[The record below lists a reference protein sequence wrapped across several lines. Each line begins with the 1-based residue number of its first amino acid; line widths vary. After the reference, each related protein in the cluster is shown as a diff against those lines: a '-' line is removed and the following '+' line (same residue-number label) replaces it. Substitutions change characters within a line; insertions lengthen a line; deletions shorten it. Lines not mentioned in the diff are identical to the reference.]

1 VVISEVQNSLLPLN
15 TTKTQRSLAMS
26 SEIITQNKTEAV
38 SIPRV
43 DLSIILLMVENVTI
57 KDISDFYQISQ
68 SQIQTMLFTLQKKYL
83 PRM

>member
-1 VVISEVQNSLLPLN
+1 MISALQNYLSSLN
-15 TTKTQRSLAMS
+15 TTKTERSLAMPS
-26 SEIITQNKTEAV
+26 KIITQNKTETV

-68 SQIQTMLFTLQKKYL
+68 SQIQTMLFTLKKKHL
-83 PRM
+83 PKM

>member
-1 VVISEVQNSLLPLN
+1 
-15 TTKTQRSLAMS
+15 MS
-26 SEIITQNKTEAV
+26 SEIITQNKTETV

-57 KDISDFYQISQ
+57 KDISDLYQIPQ
-68 SQIQTMLFTLQKKYL
+68 SQIQTMLFTLKTKHL